1 MEEIGGRPGLFR
13 AAAAAGGRRPENAQ
27 GESNEGD
34 PAHARQAT
42 LTPMLRALLVLGL
55 VAAALASGATAS
67 TQAGF
72 ALGRTG
78 GNIRPF
84 TVAIAADGTV
94 SVSGPVQA
102 GRTKLTRA
110 QLAALTKIAADTR
123 FTTLPK
129 TTNCAGTLPDVAS
142 TFVRVGARTVRVHGE
157 CVPRYAR
164 LWRALTTAVEL
175 SLS

>member
-1 MEEIGGRPGLFR
+1 
-13 AAAAAGGRRPENAQ
+13 
-27 GESNEGD
+27 
-34 PAHARQAT
+34 
-42 LTPMLRALLVLGL
+42 MLRALLVLGL
-55 VAAALASGATAS
+55 LAVALASDATAS
-67 TQAGF
+67 PQTGF

-84 TVAIAADGTV
+84 TVAIAADGRV

-110 QLAALTKIAADTR
+110 QLAALAKIAADVR

-129 TTNCAGTLPDVAS
+129 TTNCSGTLPDVAS

-164 LWRALTTAVEL
+164 VWRGLVSAVKL
-175 SLS
+175 SSS

>member
-1 MEEIGGRPGLFR
+1 
-13 AAAAAGGRRPENAQ
+13 
-27 GESNEGD
+27 
-34 PAHARQAT
+34 
-42 LTPMLRALLVLGL
+42 MLRALLALGL
-55 VAAALASGATAS
+55 VAGSLASVATAS
-67 TQAGF
+67 QQTGF

-84 TVAIAADGTV
+84 TVAIAADGSV
-94 SVSGPVQA
+94 SVSGPVHVE
-102 GRTKLTRA
+102 RTKLTRA
-110 QLAALTKIAADTR
+110 QLTALDKIAADAR

-164 LWRALTTAVEL
+164 LWRALTTTVKL
-175 SLS
+175 SSS

>member
-1 MEEIGGRPGLFR
+1 
-13 AAAAAGGRRPENAQ
+13 
-27 GESNEGD
+27 
-34 PAHARQAT
+34 
-42 LTPMLRALLVLGL
+42 MLRALLVLGL
-55 VAAALASGATAS
+55 AAAVLASGATAS
-67 TQAGF
+67 QQQSGF

-84 TVAIAADGTV
+84 TVSIAADGRV

-110 QLAALTKIAADTR
+110 QLAALSKIAADVR

-129 TTNCAGTLPDVAS
+129 TTNCTGTLPDVAS

-164 LWRALTTAVEL
+164 VWRALTAAVKL
-175 SLS
+175 SA

>member
-1 MEEIGGRPGLFR
+1 
-13 AAAAAGGRRPENAQ
+13 
-27 GESNEGD
+27 
-34 PAHARQAT
+34 
-42 LTPMLRALLVLGL
+42 MLRALLVLGL
-55 VAAALASGATAS
+55 AATALASGATAS
-67 TQAGF
+67 QQLSGF

-84 TVAIAADGTV
+84 TASITADGRV
-94 SVSGPVQA
+94 SLSGPVQA

-110 QLAALTKIAADTR
+110 QLAALTKIAADVR

-129 TTNCAGTLPDVAS
+129 TTNCAGILPDVAS

-164 LWRALTTAVEL
+164 LWKALVGAIKL
-175 SLS
+175 SA

>member
-1 MEEIGGRPGLFR
+1 
-13 AAAAAGGRRPENAQ
+13 
-27 GESNEGD
+27 
-34 PAHARQAT
+34 
-42 LTPMLRALLVLGL
+42 MLRPVLVLGL
-55 VAAALASGATAS
+55 LATALASGATAS
-67 TQAGF
+67 QQTGF

-84 TVAIAADGTV
+84 TVAIAADGNV

-102 GRTKLTRA
+102 GRMKLTRT
-110 QLAALTKIAADTR
+110 QVAALTKIAADVR

-142 TFVRVGARTVRVHGE
+142 TFVRVGARTVRVHGD

-164 LWRALTTAVEL
+164 VWRALTAAVKL
-175 SLS
+175 SS

>member
-1 MEEIGGRPGLFR
+1 
-13 AAAAAGGRRPENAQ
+13 
-27 GESNEGD
+27 
-34 PAHARQAT
+34 
-42 LTPMLRALLVLGL
+42 MLRALLALGL
-55 VAAALASGATAS
+55 AATALASGASAS
-67 TQAGF
+67 QQTGF

-84 TVAIAADGTV
+84 MVSIAADGRV

-110 QLAALTKIAADTR
+110 QLATLTKIAADVH

-129 TTNCAGTLPDVAS
+129 TTTCAGTLPDVAS
-142 TFVRVGARTVRVHGE
+142 TFVRIGARTVRVHGE

-164 LWRALTTAVEL
+164 LWKALVGAVKL
-175 SLS
+175 TS